1 MPTREEISEFS
12 NIIVKMADASGY
24 TCMDTIIEYCDKIG
38 IEVEVAATLISA
50 SLKSRIREEAQSI
63 NLIKKSARLPLG

>member
-12 NIIVKMADASGY
+12 SIIMKTADESGH
-24 TCMDTIIEYCDKIG
+24 TCMDTIIEHCEKTG
-38 IEVEVAATLISA
+38 VEIEIAASLISA
-50 SLKSRIREEAQSI
+50 SLKSRIREEAQAV

>member
-12 NIIVKMADASGY
+12 TNIMKSADETGY
-24 TCMDTIIEYCDKIG
+24 TCMDTIIEYCEKVG
-38 IEVEVAATLISA
+38 VEVEVAATLISA
-50 SLKSRIREEAQSI
+50 SLKSRIREEAQSV